1 MYMARRNI
9 LENKKSLFKN
19 TIYKSILSF
28 VNILI
33 PLLVGPYIVKLLDVN
48 LYGAYNKVYADF
60 QLFLTFASFGV
71 YTYGIKEISKIRNDK
86 KKVSKLLT
94 NLFVISLISNFI
106 VGGIYIGY
114 SFVIAKD
121 ITRTLYL
128 LMLIQI
134 IANIFYIEFVN
145 EALENYKFI
154 TLKTLIIKIFYMASL
169 FIFVKKPTD
178 IIFRFS
184 INRDKAYD
192 IL

>member
-1 MYMARRNI
+1 M
-9 LENKKSLFKN
+9 ENKKSLFKN

-48 LYGAYNKVYADF
+48 LYGAYNKAYADF

-86 KKVSKLLT
+86 EKVSKLLT
-94 NLFVISLISNFI
+94 NLFVISLISNI
-106 VGGIYIGY
+106 VVGSIYVGY
-114 SFVIAKD
+114 SFIIAKD

-134 IANIFYIEFVN
+134 VANIFYIEFVN

-154 TLKTLIIKIFYMASL
+154 TLKTLL
-169 FIFVKKPTD
+169 
-178 IIFRFS
+178 RQ
-184 INRDKAYD
+184 
-192 IL
+192 

>member
-1 MYMARRNI
+1 M
-9 LENKKSLFKN
+9 
-19 TIYKSILSF
+19 SF

-178 IIFRFS
+178 IIIYS
-184 INRDKAYD
+184 I
-192 IL
+192 I